1 MKLLNYTTSYF
12 AVILLFLLTLW
23 AVIFYIEML
32 DEIYDSMDDGL
43 ENQKLLV
50 IQQAKL
56 DSSILKK
63 DVFGDGYYTIKE
75 TSFHEIANHQDSYRD
90 TLMYMKNEK
99 DYEPVRLLES
109 SFKYEDKYYKVKII
123 TSMVEEDDLIK
134 ELFFS
139 LLWLY
144 LGLIFTILILN
155 NILHKKVWDP
165 FYKLLAR
172 LGDFSIE
179 KNKAI
184 KFETTKI
191 DEFRLLN
198 ERIEKLIQKS
208 VESYNSQKQFI
219 ENASHELQTPL
230 AISINKLE
238 LLAENGDFK
247 EKELKELDA
256 IMNNLERLTRFN
268 KSLLL
273 LSKIE
278 NKQFVNEEVVNLNL
292 LAKQLTSQF
301 EDLAAHK
308 EIGIEIVENHVLQ
321 YPMNI
326 DLASILLSN
335 LIKNALVHGI
345 AQSEIIIEIFDD
357 RFKIRNSGNYS
368 EELKPEE
375 IFSRFQKSPDDR
387 KSTGLG
393 LAISKAIT
401 EKYGLNLTYSYKKE
415 HIFEVYFP
423 RK

>member
-12 AVILLFLLTLW
+12 AVILFFLLTLW
-23 AVIFYIEML
+23 AVIFYFEML

-43 ENQKLLV
+43 ENQKILV
-50 IQQAKL
+50 IQQAKQ
-56 DSSILKK
+56 DSSILEK
-63 DVFGDGYYTIKE
+63 DVFGDGYYIIKE
-75 TSFHEIANHQDSYRD
+75 TTFHAIAEHKDAYRD
-90 TLMYMKNEK
+90 TLMYMKNER

-109 SFKYEDKYYKVKII
+109 SFKFDDKYYKLKII

-144 LGLIFTILILN
+144 LGLILTILILN
-155 NILHKKVWDP
+155 NFLHKKVWNP
-165 FYKLLAR
+165 FYKLLSR

-179 KNKAI
+179 KNKEI
-184 KFETTKI
+184 KFESTKI

-238 LLAENGDFK
+238 LLAENEDFT
-247 EKELKELDA
+247 ENQLKELGA
-256 IMNNLERLTRFN
+256 ILSNLERLTRFN

-278 NKQFVNEEVVNLNL
+278 NKQFINEEVINFNL
-292 LAKQLTSQF
+292 LAKQLVSQF

-308 EIGIEIVENHVLQ
+308 EIEIKIVENHILE
-321 YPMNI
+321 YPINK
-326 DLASILLSN
+326 DLATILLSN
-335 LIKNALVHGI
+335 LIKNALVHGV
-345 AQSEIIIEIFDD
+345 AKSEITIEIFED
-357 RFKIRNSGNYS
+357 RFKISNPGSSS
-368 EELKPEE
+368 EALEE
-375 IFSRFQKSPDDR
+375 KIFSRFQKSPDDR

-401 EKYGLNLTYSYKKE
+401 EKYGLKLSYFFKQE
-415 HIFEVYFP
+415 HIFEVSFP
-423 RK
+423 GK